1 GATRAALQPA
11 HRLHVLHRC
20 LRARREPCERRPRCR
35 SAVAAAPRGLRAGGR
50 GWPAARAGAGAV
62 AARRPGRARARRR
75 LGSPAPVGGGM
86 TSEALER
93 TDHGPRRPAGVLS
106 TLVWLTLVAT
116 PAAAVK
122 LRYGNA
128 PVDDYAF
135 ILRPTCGLVS
145 LVSGERFAQVSGLG
159 WVCKELELAVV
170 PACAGIN
177 YLVVV
182 WLTFGLGL
190 GGKRV
195 GLSRRLC
202 WLPIAALAAFGLTI
216 AVNAVRIGLSVLLRD
231 VSLSII

>member
-1 GATRAALQPA
+1 
-11 HRLHVLHRC
+11 
-20 LRARREPCERRPRCR
+20 
-35 SAVAAAPRGLRAGGR
+35 
-50 GWPAARAGAGAV
+50 
-62 AARRPGRARARRR
+62 
-75 LGSPAPVGGGM
+75 M

-106 TLVWLTLVAT
+106 TLVWLALVAT

-231 VSLSII
+231 VSLSIISAEQAHRVLGVSVYLVALWAIYEVAQHLLERQGGVFSAAAPEAAVPLPRGVR

>member
-1 GATRAALQPA
+1 
-11 HRLHVLHRC
+11 
-20 LRARREPCERRPRCR
+20 
-35 SAVAAAPRGLRAGGR
+35 
-50 GWPAARAGAGAV
+50 
-62 AARRPGRARARRR
+62 
-75 LGSPAPVGGGM
+75 M

-231 VSLSII
+231 VSLSIISAEQAHRVLGVSVYLVALWAIYEVAQHLLERPGGVSAAAPEAAVPLPRGVR